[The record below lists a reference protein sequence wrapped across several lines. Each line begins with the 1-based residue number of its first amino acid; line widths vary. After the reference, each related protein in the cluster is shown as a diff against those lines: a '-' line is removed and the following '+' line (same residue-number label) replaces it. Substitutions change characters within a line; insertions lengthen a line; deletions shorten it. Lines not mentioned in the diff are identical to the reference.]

1 MLLAFRPIHMFV
13 LKGPTK
19 YGLYSLLASLLS
31 SFFDGARS
39 FAPIVF
45 LRRIFKKSLASRLWC
60 AHNVL
65 ISYHNRTSFL
75 AVCSSLLSLLC
86 SLTDPR
92 WSMLTSRW
100 LMLADRSPYYVVRF
114 PLISARCFP
123 LFLLVAAE
131 FLLLAGL
138 FSLQMPMACQA
149 ARLSLPVDRCKLSW
163 ILTCFCSGK
172 ILSLRVPKAQPLL
185 RTSKSWGDY
194 IGV

>member
-19 YGLYSLLASLLS
+19 YGLYPILASLFS
-31 SFFDGARS
+31 SFFDGACS

-45 LRRIFKKSLASRLWC
+45 LRRIFKKSWASRLWC

-65 ISYHNRTSFL
+65 ISYNNRTSFL
-75 AVCSSLLSLLC
+75 AVCSSLLSLCC
-86 SLTDPR
+86 SLTDTR

-114 PLISARCFP
+114 PLISTRCFP

-131 FLLLAGL
+131 FSLLAGL
-138 FSLQMPMACQA
+138 YSLQIAYGISSCSLVF
-149 ARLSLPVDRCKLSW
+149 ARSL
-163 ILTCFCSGK
+163 
-172 ILSLRVPKAQPLL
+172 
-185 RTSKSWGDY
+185 
-194 IGV
+194 